1 MIEFNTHVTLE
12 KLMFSNDLI
21 FLIGKQKHKLK
32 IEENRLLCTLLCT
45 NAITLFPKIYV
56 RTYSH
61 INKLLIN
68 HELIHWFQQLKYK
81 ELGFNYYKDYILESI
96 NPFHRN
102 LFEIE
107 AYDNEY
113 DFLFLLGLC
122 VNAPDLYSDKHVSQ
136 KTLFCFSSSAT
147 CFLTRLL
154 LTSF

>member
-1 MIEFNTHVTLE
+1 MIRLPEPGPYC
-12 KLMFSNDLI
+12 D
-21 FLIGKQKHKLK
+21 
-32 IEENRLLCTLLCT
+32 EEGLR
-45 NAITLFPKIYV
+45 

-96 NPFHRN
+96 NPFRRN

-113 DFLFLLGLC
+113 DFLFLI
-122 VNAPDLYSDKHVSQ
+122 NNYE
-136 KTLFCFSSSAT
+136 
-147 CFLTRLL
+147 
-154 LTSF
+154 